1 MDSKTCSFL
10 GHRNTKL
17 AQSQIQKLNEV
28 LENLIVEQNVS
39 TFLFGSKSKFNNLC
53 LSLVTS
59 LKNKYPY
66 IKRIGYTC
74 RSETCHLE
82 KDRLEWEKYYLS
94 LGNKPSQLFGFEME
108 CEHRTKYTA
117 GKASYIERNQAMI
130 DNSNYCIFYYN
141 SEYKPSIRKLSKK
154 DMGYYQPKSGTA
166 LAYKYAKKK
175 KKVIINIFNNFEE

>member
-10 GHRNTKL
+10 AHRNTKL
-17 AQSQIQKLNEV
+17 TQSQIQKLNEV
-28 LENLIVEQNVS
+28 LENLIAEQNVS

-130 DNSNYCIFYYN
+130 DDSDYCIFYYN
-141 SEYKPSIRKLSKK
+141 SEYKPSTRKLSK
-154 DMGYYQPKSGTA
+154 MTW
-166 LAYKYAKKK
+166 
-175 KKVIINIFNNFEE
+175 VIISLKAEPPWPTNMQRKRKKL